1 MRKRILALGLALCL
15 LCSICPAAFAA
26 SDDYAAPVI
35 TSISMNAPGATV
47 TVGDT
52 LYFRMNVTDESP
64 VSSAYLRFELYD
76 VNGDSIN
83 SCYARMD
90 SYDPETGVA
99 TLSLAISERMQSGV
113 WSLSNAY
120 ASDFYEN
127 SCYILNDEEGTN
139 LGFENCWFT
148 VAGTSG
154 DVIAPVITSLSMDE
168 PGATVMVGDTLYFYM
183 NATDESSVSYAYL
196 RFELYDV
203 NGDSINSCYA
213 RMDSYDP
220 ETGVATLS
228 LAISERMQSGVWSLS
243 NAYASDFYE
252 NSCYILNDEEG
263 TNLGFENC
271 WFTVAGTSGDVIAP
285 VITSLS
291 MDEPGATVM
300 VGDTLYFYMNAT
312 DESSVS
318 YAYLRFELYDVNG
331 DSINSCYARMDSY
344 DPETGVATLSLAISE
359 RMQSGVWSLSNAYAS
374 DFYENSC
381 YILNDEEG
389 TNLGFENCWFTV
401 AHGDII
407 PTSVSIPEKITV
419 SVRDV
424 YTIRPDVEP
433 VTALPDWTWT
443 SSDAG
448 IAEINSSANRLAAL
462 VTGVTP
468 GVVTVT
474 GTTANGLTD
483 SCEVTVVDAPMPTGI
498 EIAETYAL
506 DVDETWNIEP
516 VLTPAD
522 ATTLYEVTTD
532 NPHVVEIRTT
542 GGHTAVTIT
551 GVNAGHATITI
562 RGSNQ
567 VAASAV
573 VTVGQPGDRQHEK
586 ETVPAIEATCYREG
600 VTSYLRCSACG
611 YRFTQPQTIPMTDHK
626 YGEWVIVKTA
636 TATEEGLRERR
647 CENCGR
653 WERETIPVLGD
664 SGNETPGGGG
674 SSGGNPDVGGSGGSS
689 GGNPDVGGS
698 GNSSSGNQ
706 AVGGSGNSS
715 DEDRDGG
722 DADTS
727 ADEDKRETLDIGSGS
742 ISAVVTDREAEISV
756 TDQEISK
763 IVRDGE
769 KSGAV
774 EVDVSELDVSAVS
787 IPQDLITAVR
797 DSEEVSTLSIKTG
810 DGGMVIDAD
819 ALDTIANALEN
830 EHDSISLGI
839 ETIDVDDIPPA
850 QRYPIANVMNS
861 AVFVTLSATVS
872 HRDTSG
878 NLMETEPLHELGG
891 NVTISVP
898 YERPDNMEGRQII
911 ACYFGED
918 GAITY
923 FPAKYENG
931 IATFVTSHFSQF
943 GVFASQA
950 AAFTDVSLDAWYMT
964 EVEFAMANQLMS
976 GCGDGRFAPDAPLSR
991 AMLAQI
997 LYNMAGRPRTDNRMF
1012 VDVPSGA
1019 WYYDAVTWA
1028 AANGI
1033 VGGYGNGLFGPDD
1046 PITREQLATVLY
1058 RFEQS
1063 QGGGI
1068 VNDGAFP
1075 LDYPDRD
1082 SVSGY
1087 AYEALCWC
1095 TMNGIIT
1102 GMADGTLNPQGT
1114 ATRVQSAAMLMRFV
1128 QNMEQ

>member
-1 MRKRILALGLALCL
+1 MWELYAVSATDFYGNRYGINNLFDPEPVPGFEECR
-15 LCSICPAAFAA
+15 FTVEETT
-26 SDDYAAPVI
+26 DDVNAPVI
-35 TSISMNAPGATV
+35 TGVSADHPGMAATA
-47 TVGDT
+47 GDT
-52 LYFRMNVTDESP
+52 LYFHMNVTDESP
-64 VSSAYLRFELYD
+64 ISNAYLQFYLYD
-76 VNGDSIN
+76 ADGQHVND
-83 SCYARMD
+83 CFAWLD
-90 SYDPETGVA
+90 SYDAETGVA
-99 TLSLAISERMQSGV
+99 TLSLAITEKMPSGV
-113 WSLSNAY
+113 WELY
-120 ASDFYEN
+120 AVSATDFYGN
-127 SCYILNDEEGTN
+127 RYGINN
-139 LGFENCWFT
+139 LFDPDPIPGFEEC
-148 VAGTSG
+148 
-154 DVIAPVITSLSMDE
+154 
-168 PGATVMVGDTLYFYM
+168 
-183 NATDESSVSYAYL
+183 
-196 RFELYDV
+196 R
-203 NGDSINSCYA
+203 
-213 RMDSYDP
+213 
-220 ETGVATLS
+220 
-228 LAISERMQSGVWSLS
+228 
-243 NAYASDFYE
+243 
-252 NSCYILNDEEG
+252 
-263 TNLGFENC
+263 
-271 WFTVAGTSGDVIAP
+271 
-285 VITSLS
+285 
-291 MDEPGATVM
+291 
-300 VGDTLYFYMNAT
+300 
-312 DESSVS
+312 
-318 YAYLRFELYDVNG
+318 
-331 DSINSCYARMDSY
+331 
-344 DPETGVATLSLAISE
+344 
-359 RMQSGVWSLSNAYAS
+359 
-374 DFYENSC
+374 
-381 YILNDEEG
+381 
-389 TNLGFENCWFTV
+389 FTV

-407 PTSVSIPEKITV
+407 PTSVSIPEKVTV

-706 AVGGSGNSS
+706 AVGGSDNSS

-931 IATFVTSHFSQF
+931 IVTFVTSHFSQF

-997 LYNMAGRPRTDNRMF
+997 LYNMAGRPSTDNRMF